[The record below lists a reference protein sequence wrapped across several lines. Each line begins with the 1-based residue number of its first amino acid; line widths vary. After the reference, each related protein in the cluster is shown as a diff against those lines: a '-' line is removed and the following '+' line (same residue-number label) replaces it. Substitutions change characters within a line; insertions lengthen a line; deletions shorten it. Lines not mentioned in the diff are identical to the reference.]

1 VRLAVVSPFPPT
13 IGGIPDYA
21 SHLTEHLAA
30 DPRVESVTVLA
41 DQPTGVPATERIGD
55 MEVRRV
61 WHANR
66 VATGPVLLGALRSI
80 RPDVVW
86 FNLGLT
92 MFGTRPIA
100 AASGLL
106 TPIVTTLLGYR
117 TVVTLHELPALAD
130 LGRLGLRTPHGQAAA
145 AAIPRLLLR
154 ANAVVVTLERY
165 RRYLV
170 GRFGAHNVRRIP
182 LGPHGQ
188 PGFVDEPKE
197 PAVLVFGTF
206 GPHKEPGVV
215 AEAVERLRRTRPS
228 LRLIVAGSDHPRYPG
243 FMAKCCQRYGL
254 HASWIGYVPPE
265 GLAALFAR
273 ATVVVVPSRA
283 STGASGV
290 IYRAIG
296 HARAVLASDLPDFR
310 GLAQDEDIEL
320 DWFAPGDTAGLAG
333 ALDALLG
340 DEDRR
345 HRLVRHNLRTVER
358 LKPARIVDAYVHAFA
373 GSHAPA
379 HAFEATRGTA
389 FGGMVPALGNG
400 VDA

>member
-1 VRLAVVSPFPPT
+1 VRIAVVSSFPPT

-21 SHLTEHLAA
+21 GHMTEHLAA
-30 DPRVESVTVLA
+30 DPRVEAVTVLA
-41 DQPTGVPATERIGD
+41 DRVPRAGAIDRIGEVD
-55 MEVRRV
+55 VRRV
-61 WHANR
+61 WQR
-66 VATGPVLLGALRSI
+66 DRIATGPELLRALRAV

-92 MFGTRPIA
+92 MFGTRPLA
-100 AASGLL
+100 AAGGLL

-130 LGRLGLRTPHGQAAA
+130 LRGLGLRSPHGQIAGALV
-145 AAIPRLLLR
+145 PRLLLS
-154 ANAVVVTLERY
+154 ANTVIVTLERY
-165 RRYLV
+165 RHYLV
-170 GRFGAHNVRRIP
+170 ARYGARNVRRIP

-188 PGFVDEPKE
+188 PEFVDEPKE

-206 GPHKEPGVV
+206 GPHKEPGLV
-215 AEAVERLRRTRPS
+215 AEGIARLRRSRPS

-243 FMAKCCQRYGL
+243 FMAECCARYGL
-254 HASWIGYVPPE
+254 DAEWVGYVPPE
-265 GLAALFAR
+265 RLAALFAR
-273 ATVVVVPSRA
+273 ATVVVVPARA

-310 GLAQDEDIEL
+310 GLAQDEDIKLE
-320 DWFAPGDTAGLAG
+320 WFAPGDADGLAG

-340 DEDRR
+340 DRDHR
-345 HRLVRHNLRTVER
+345 HHLVRHNLRTVER

-373 GSHAPA
+373 GSQPSSPA
-379 HAFEATRGTA
+379 SEAARAAA
-389 FGGMVPALGNG
+389 FGGLVPALSSGLE
-400 VDA
+400 A

>member
-1 VRLAVVSPFPPT
+1 MRIAVVSPFPPT

-21 SHLTEHLAA
+21 GHVTEHLAS
-30 DPRVESVTVLA
+30 DPRVETVTVLA
-41 DQPTGVPATERIGD
+41 DQAPGAAATGRVGEV
-55 MEVRRV
+55 EVRRV
-61 WHANR
+61 WQPNR
-66 VATGPVLLGALRSI
+66 IATGPALLRALQRVG
-80 RPDVVW
+80 PDVVW

-130 LGRLGLRTPHGQAAA
+130 LGRLGLRSPQGRAAA
-145 AAIPRLLLR
+145 AVVPRLLLR
-154 ANAVVVTLERY
+154 ANTVIVTLERY
-165 RRYLV
+165 RRYLA
-170 GRFGAHNVRRIP
+170 GRYGARNVTRIP

-188 PGFVDEPKE
+188 PGFVDEPRE

-206 GPHKEPGVV
+206 GPHKEPGLV
-215 AEAVERLRRTRPS
+215 AEAIARLRRSRPC

-243 FMAKCCQRYGL
+243 FMAECCARYGL
-254 HASWIGYVPPE
+254 DAAWVGYVPPE

-273 ATVVVVPSRA
+273 ATVVVVPARA

-310 GLAQDEDIEL
+310 GLAQDEDIKLE
-320 DWFAPGDTAGLAG
+320 WFAPGDADGLAG

-340 DEDRR
+340 DTDRR
-345 HRLVRHNLRTVER
+345 HYLVRHNLRTMER
-358 LKPARIVDAYVHAFA
+358 LKPARIVDAYLDAFA
-373 GSHAPA
+373 GRPRSDRLSA
-379 HAFEATRGTA
+379 ATRAAA
-389 FGGMVPALGNG
+389 FGGLVPALSSG